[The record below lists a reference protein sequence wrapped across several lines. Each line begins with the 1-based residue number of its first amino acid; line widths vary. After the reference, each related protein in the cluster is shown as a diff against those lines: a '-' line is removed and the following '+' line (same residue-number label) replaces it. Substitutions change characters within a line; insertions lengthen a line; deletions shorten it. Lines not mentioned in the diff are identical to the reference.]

1 MKTMRYLLHAALAAA
16 LLLGS
21 ATADAA
27 KKSSPSKDSPTTSS
41 VQKPAKFSKR
51 VTKTVELNYLLY
63 LPDDYETTTTK
74 FPLVLFL
81 HGAGERG
88 NDLEKVKVHGPPKLI
103 KNGAK
108 FPFILVSP
116 QCPEGKWWNMES
128 LTMLLDDVQSRL
140 RVDKSRIYVTG
151 VSMGG
156 YGTWELALT
165 QPNRFAA
172 IVPIC
177 GGGRPWM
184 ARLIAHMPVWAF
196 HGAKDKAVNPR
207 ESEEM
212 VAAINAAGGAAKLT
226 IYPDATHDSWSRTYD
241 NPEVFEWML
250 QQQLPPDVDTT
261 KK

>member
-1 MKTMRYLLHAALAAA
+1 MKTMRCLLYSALAAA
-16 LLLGS
+16 LFLGA

-41 VQKPAKFSKR
+41 MQKPKKFSKR
-51 VTKTVELNYLLY
+51 ITKTVELNYLLY
-63 LPDDYETTTTK
+63 LPDDYETTKTK
-74 FPLVLFL
+74 IPLVLFL

-88 NDLEKVKVHGPPKLI
+88 NDLEKVKTHGPPKLVE
-103 KNGAK
+103 NGAK

-116 QCPEGKWWNMES
+116 QCPDGQWWTMES
-128 LTMLLDDVQSRL
+128 LTLLLDDVQARL

-165 QPNRFAA
+165 HPHRFAA
-172 IVPIC
+172 IMPIC
-177 GGGRPWM
+177 GGSRPWM
-184 ARLIAHMPVWAF
+184 ARLIAHLPVWAF
-196 HGAKDKAVNPR
+196 HGAKDKVVKPR

-212 VAAINAAGGAAKLT
+212 VAAIKAAGGDPKLT
-226 IYPDATHDSWSRTYD
+226 MYPDATHDSWTRTYV
-241 NPEVFEWML
+241 NPEVYEWML
-250 QQQLPPDVDTT
+250 QQQLPPEGDTT

>member
-1 MKTMRYLLHAALAAA
+1 MKTNGYLFHAALAAA
-16 LLLGS
+16 FILGA
-21 ATADAA
+21 ATANAA
-27 KKSSPSKDSPTTSS
+27 ETSSPSKDNPTTSS
-41 VQKPAKFSKR
+41 MQKPAKFSKQI
-51 VTKTVELNYLLY
+51 TKTVELDYLLY
-63 LPDDYETTTTK
+63 LPDDYETTTTE

-88 NDLEKVKVHGPPKLI
+88 DDLEKVTVHGPPKLV
-103 KNGAK
+103 KNGKK

-116 QCPEGKWWNMES
+116 QCPNGKWWNMES
-128 LTMLLDDVQSRL
+128 LTLLLDDVQSRL

-165 QPNRFAA
+165 QPDRFAA

-177 GGGRPWM
+177 GGSRTYMGR
-184 ARLIAHMPVWAF
+184 LLTHMPVWAF
-196 HGAKDKAVNPR
+196 HGAKDTVVNPR

-212 VAAINAAGGAAKLT
+212 VAAINAAGGDAKLT
-226 IYPDATHDSWSRTYD
+226 IYPDATHDSWTRTYE
-241 NPEVFEWML
+241 NPEVYEWML
-250 QQQLPPDVDTT
+250 QQQLPPDNPAT